1 MSRMIIVEGDY
12 TSSGGRVITGSP
24 QTNIDGFPVARVN
37 DTCTCPQHK
46 GTFPIVTG
54 DMTFMVDGQPVA
66 RHGDKLACGCTLIS
80 TRQFRV
86 FLDEM
91 TSDNRAA
98 DGAMFAAAAVPAATS
113 MPAES
118 PDEPTTHVHSDGA
131 HESPSDPAKA
141 RDVVTASNNALLEA
155 GAYRVYNTELEAAKA
170 WAAVVLPIAN
180 SPEFGVEVGANIS
193 RVNGKYLLGTAYS
206 TGSKESCDDL
216 PTKGH
221 RVGQGDHTAYIHT
234 HPAPYGGTGRN
245 RAYARGQYPDDQ
257 SPETLFGRPQSGWD
271 IGPGD
276 YDTAYVAELNAYIA
290 EPGALLEWNFHRYI
304 QLQLQ
309 ARAGNSMADP
319 AVQLGEAEIR
329 H

>member
-12 TSSGGRVITGSP
+12 TSSGGRVLTGSQ
-24 QTNIDGFPVARVN
+24 QTDIDGFPVARVN
-37 DTCTCPQHK
+37 DTSTCPQHK
-46 GTFPIVTG
+46 GTSPIVTG

-91 TSDNRAA
+91 TNDNRSA
-98 DGAMFAAAAVPAATS
+98 DAAMFAAAAVASTAATS
-113 MPAES
+113 SDDP
-118 PDEPTTHVHSDGA
+118 PTHVHSDGA

-141 RDVVTASNNALLEA
+141 RDVVTASNNALLDA
-155 GAYRVYNTELEAAKA
+155 GAYRVYDSEVDAAKA
-170 WAAVVLPIAN
+170 WSAIILPIAN
-180 SPEFGVEVGANIS
+180 SPEFDVEVGANIS
-193 RVNGKYLLGTAYS
+193 RVNGKYVLGTAYS
-206 TGSKESCDDL
+206 TGSANSCDDL

-221 RVGQGDHTAYIHT
+221 RVAQADHTAYIHT
-234 HPAPYGGTGRN
+234 HPEPYGGTGRN
-245 RAYARGQYPDDQ
+245 RAYARGQYPGDQ

-276 YDTAYVAELNAYIA
+276 YDTAYMAELNAYVA

-304 QLQLQ
+304 QLQMH
-309 ARAGNSMADP
+309 AGTGNSLADP
-319 AVQLGEAEIR
+319 AVQLGEAETR